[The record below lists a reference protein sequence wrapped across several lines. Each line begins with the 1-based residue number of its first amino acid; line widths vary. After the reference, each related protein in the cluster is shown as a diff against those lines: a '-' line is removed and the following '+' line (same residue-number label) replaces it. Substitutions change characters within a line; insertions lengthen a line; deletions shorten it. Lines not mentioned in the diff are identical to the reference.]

1 MCGRYMSATPVD
13 LLTSHF
19 AAAPGDT
26 EGLQPRFNVAPT
38 CVVPVV
44 VARDRSRTVEA
55 MRWGLVP
62 SWAPDPG
69 IGTKMINARLE
80 TLAERPAFRV
90 PLAGRR
96 CIVPADGYYEWA
108 PGDAR
113 RPHLIRAEAGGPL
126 AFAGLWEAW
135 HGGPTGVLL
144 SCTIVTTASAGP
156 VAWLHHRMP
165 VVLPPT
171 AWSDWLDTDATDGP
185 AAHALLRAVPA
196 TSLFT
201 VQVGTR
207 VNDVRN
213 EGPDLAEA
221 VDPAATE
228 EQLRL
233 PF

>member
-1 MCGRYMSATPVD
+1 MSATPVD

-19 AAAPGDT
+19 AAQPGDT
-26 EGLQPRFNVAPT
+26 DGLQQRFNVAPT

-44 VARDRSRTVEA
+44 VAREGSRTLEA

-62 SWAPDPG
+62 SWAPDQRVG
-69 IGTKMINARLE
+69 AKMVNARLE

-90 PLAGRR
+90 PLARRR

-108 PGDAR
+108 PGDPR
-113 RPHLIRAEAGGPL
+113 RPHLIRAEDGGPL

-135 HGGPTGVLL
+135 YGGPAGALL

-165 VVLPPT
+165 VVLPPS
-171 AWSDWLDTDATDGP
+171 AWSDWLDTDATDAP
-185 AAHALLRAVPA
+185 AAHALLRAVRPA
-196 TSLFT
+196 ALTA

-213 EGPDLAEA
+213 DGADLAEP
-221 VDPAATE
+221 VDPAAAQT
-228 EQLRL
+228 QLPL